1 MIIQEF
7 LFAILIAL
15 IITMVFGL
23 YRLGQLINAVED
35 RAKILQIR
43 LLDMMKT
50 PQQREYEEKM
60 IDMFIDELNK
70 KGKIYDPQEGVK
82 DLNNNVVK
90 FNKRRLPLIVGIGGN
105 LSLIH
110 ISEPTRPY

>member
-7 LFAILIAL
+7 LFAILVAL

-70 KGKIYDPQEGVK
+70 KGKE
-82 DLNNNVVK
+82 NNESWSK
-90 FNKRRLPLIVGIGGN
+90 K
-105 LSLIH
+105 
-110 ISEPTRPY
+110 

>member
-15 IITMVFGL
+15 IITMVFGI

-35 RAKILQIR
+35 RAKILQLR

-60 IDMFIDELNK
+60 IDMFIEELNK
-70 KGKIYDPQEGVK
+70 KGKE
-82 DLNNNVVK
+82 NNE
-90 FNKRRLPLIVGIGGN
+90 
-105 LSLIH
+105 S
-110 ISEPTRPY
+110 

>member
-1 MIIQEF
+1 MLIQEF

-23 YRLGQLINAVED
+23 YRLGQLINSVED

-70 KGKIYDPQEGVK
+70 KGKE
-82 DLNNNVVK
+82 NNE
-90 FNKRRLPLIVGIGGN
+90 
-105 LSLIH
+105 S
-110 ISEPTRPY
+110 

>member
-15 IITMVFGL
+15 IITMVFGI

-35 RAKILQIR
+35 RAKILQHR

-50 PQQREYEEKM
+50 PQQREYEEKV

-70 KGKIYDPQEGVK
+70 KGKE
-82 DLNNNVVK
+82 NNE
-90 FNKRRLPLIVGIGGN
+90 
-105 LSLIH
+105 S
-110 ISEPTRPY
+110 

>member
-1 MIIQEF
+1 MLIQEF

-35 RAKILQIR
+35 RAKILQFR

-50 PQQREYEEKM
+50 PQQRVYEEKM

-70 KGKIYDPQEGVK
+70 KGKE
-82 DLNNNVVK
+82 NNE
-90 FNKRRLPLIVGIGGN
+90 
-105 LSLIH
+105 S
-110 ISEPTRPY
+110 

>member
-1 MIIQEF
+1 MLIQEF

-15 IITMVFGL
+15 IITMVFGI

-50 PQQREYEEKM
+50 PQQREYEEKV

-70 KGKIYDPQEGVK
+70 KGKE
-82 DLNNNVVK
+82 NNE
-90 FNKRRLPLIVGIGGN
+90 
-105 LSLIH
+105 S
-110 ISEPTRPY
+110 

>member
-15 IITMVFGL
+15 IITLVLGL

-60 IDMFIDELNK
+60 IDMFIEELKK
-70 KGKIYDPQEGVK
+70 KGKE
-82 DLNNNVVK
+82 NNE
-90 FNKRRLPLIVGIGGN
+90 
-105 LSLIH
+105 S
-110 ISEPTRPY
+110 

>member
-1 MIIQEF
+1 MLIQEF

-15 IITMVFGL
+15 IITMVFGI

-35 RAKILQIR
+35 RAKILQHR

-60 IDMFIDELNK
+60 IDMFINELNK
-70 KGKIYDPQEGVK
+70 KGKE
-82 DLNNNVVK
+82 NNE
-90 FNKRRLPLIVGIGGN
+90 
-105 LSLIH
+105 S
-110 ISEPTRPY
+110 

>member
-1 MIIQEF
+1 MLIQEF

-15 IITMVFGL
+15 IITMVFGI

-35 RAKILQIR
+35 RARILQHR

-70 KGKIYDPQEGVK
+70 KGKE
-82 DLNNNVVK
+82 NNE
-90 FNKRRLPLIVGIGGN
+90 
-105 LSLIH
+105 S
-110 ISEPTRPY
+110 

>member
-1 MIIQEF
+1 MLIQEF

-15 IITMVFGL
+15 IITMVLGL

-35 RAKILQIR
+35 RAKILQHR

-50 PQQREYEEKM
+50 PQQRAYEEKM

-70 KGKIYDPQEGVK
+70 KGKE
-82 DLNNNVVK
+82 NNE
-90 FNKRRLPLIVGIGGN
+90 
-105 LSLIH
+105 S
-110 ISEPTRPY
+110 

>member
-15 IITMVFGL
+15 IITLVLGL
-23 YRLGQLINAVED
+23 YRLGHLLNAVED
-35 RAKILQIR
+35 RAKILQHR

-50 PQQREYEEKM
+50 PQQREYEEKV

-70 KGKIYDPQEGVK
+70 KGKE
-82 DLNNNVVK
+82 NNESWSK
-90 FNKRRLPLIVGIGGN
+90 K
-105 LSLIH
+105 
-110 ISEPTRPY
+110 

>member
-15 IITMVFGL
+15 IITMVFGI

-60 IDMFIDELNK
+60 IDMFIEELNK
-70 KGKIYDPQEGVK
+70 KGKE
-82 DLNNNVVK
+82 NNENSSK
-90 FNKRRLPLIVGIGGN
+90 K
-105 LSLIH
+105 
-110 ISEPTRPY
+110 

>member
-1 MIIQEF
+1 MIILEF

-15 IITMVFGL
+15 IITMVFGI

-70 KGKIYDPQEGVK
+70 KGKE
-82 DLNNNVVK
+82 NNE
-90 FNKRRLPLIVGIGGN
+90 
-105 LSLIH
+105 S
-110 ISEPTRPY
+110 

>member
-15 IITMVFGL
+15 IITMVFGI

-35 RAKILQIR
+35 RAKILQHR

-60 IDMFIDELNK
+60 IDMFINELNK
-70 KGKIYDPQEGVK
+70 KGKE
-82 DLNNNVVK
+82 NNE
-90 FNKRRLPLIVGIGGN
+90 
-105 LSLIH
+105 S
-110 ISEPTRPY
+110 

>member
-1 MIIQEF
+1 MLIQEF

-15 IITMVFGL
+15 IITMVFGI

-60 IDMFIDELNK
+60 IDMFIEELNK
-70 KGKIYDPQEGVK
+70 KGKE
-82 DLNNNVVK
+82 NNE
-90 FNKRRLPLIVGIGGN
+90 
-105 LSLIH
+105 S
-110 ISEPTRPY
+110 

>member
-15 IITMVFGL
+15 IITMVFGI
-23 YRLGQLINAVED
+23 YRLGQIINAVED

-70 KGKIYDPQEGVK
+70 KGKE
-82 DLNNNVVK
+82 NNE
-90 FNKRRLPLIVGIGGN
+90 
-105 LSLIH
+105 S
-110 ISEPTRPY
+110 

>member
-15 IITMVFGL
+15 IITMVFGI

-35 RAKILQIR
+35 RAKILQNR

-70 KGKIYDPQEGVK
+70 KGKE
-82 DLNNNVVK
+82 NNE
-90 FNKRRLPLIVGIGGN
+90 
-105 LSLIH
+105 S
-110 ISEPTRPY
+110 

>member
-1 MIIQEF
+1 MLIQEF

-15 IITMVFGL
+15 IITMVFGIYL
-23 YRLGQLINAVED
+23 LGQLINAVED
-35 RAKILQIR
+35 RAKILQHR

-70 KGKIYDPQEGVK
+70 KGKE
-82 DLNNNVVK
+82 NNE
-90 FNKRRLPLIVGIGGN
+90 
-105 LSLIH
+105 S
-110 ISEPTRPY
+110 

>member
-1 MIIQEF
+1 MIIQEL

-15 IITMVFGL
+15 IITMVFGI

-70 KGKIYDPQEGVK
+70 KGKE
-82 DLNNNVVK
+82 NNESWSK
-90 FNKRRLPLIVGIGGN
+90 K
-105 LSLIH
+105 
-110 ISEPTRPY
+110 

>member
-1 MIIQEF
+1 MLIQEF

-15 IITMVFGL
+15 IITMVLGL

-50 PQQREYEEKM
+50 PQQREYEEKV

-70 KGKIYDPQEGVK
+70 KGKE
-82 DLNNNVVK
+82 NNE
-90 FNKRRLPLIVGIGGN
+90 
-105 LSLIH
+105 S
-110 ISEPTRPY
+110 

>member
-15 IITMVFGL
+15 IITLVLGL

-35 RAKILQIR
+35 RAKILQHR

-50 PQQREYEEKM
+50 PQQRAYEEKM

-70 KGKIYDPQEGVK
+70 KGKE
-82 DLNNNVVK
+82 NNE
-90 FNKRRLPLIVGIGGN
+90 
-105 LSLIH
+105 S
-110 ISEPTRPY
+110 

>member
-1 MIIQEF
+1 MLIQEF

-15 IITMVFGL
+15 IITMVFGI
-23 YRLGQLINAVED
+23 YRLGHLLNAVED
-35 RAKILQIR
+35 RAKILQHR

-70 KGKIYDPQEGVK
+70 KGKE
-82 DLNNNVVK
+82 NNESWCK
-90 FNKRRLPLIVGIGGN
+90 K
-105 LSLIH
+105 
-110 ISEPTRPY
+110 

>member
-15 IITMVFGL
+15 IITMVFGI
-23 YRLGQLINAVED
+23 YRFGQLINAVED

-70 KGKIYDPQEGVK
+70 KGKE
-82 DLNNNVVK
+82 NNE
-90 FNKRRLPLIVGIGGN
+90 
-105 LSLIH
+105 S
-110 ISEPTRPY
+110 

>member
-1 MIIQEF
+1 MLIQEF

-15 IITMVFGL
+15 IITMVFGI

-35 RAKILQIR
+35 RARILQHR

-60 IDMFIDELNK
+60 IDMFIEKLNK
-70 KGKIYDPQEGVK
+70 KGKENNEG
-82 DLNNNVVK
+82 
-90 FNKRRLPLIVGIGGN
+90 
-105 LSLIH
+105 
-110 ISEPTRPY
+110 

>member
-15 IITMVFGL
+15 IITMVFGI
-23 YRLGQLINAVED
+23 YRLGQLINAVDD

-70 KGKIYDPQEGVK
+70 KGKE
-82 DLNNNVVK
+82 NNE
-90 FNKRRLPLIVGIGGN
+90 
-105 LSLIH
+105 S
-110 ISEPTRPY
+110 

>member
-1 MIIQEF
+1 MLIQEF

-15 IITMVFGL
+15 IITMVLGL

-35 RAKILQIR
+35 RAKILQHR

-50 PQQREYEEKM
+50 PEQREYEEKM

-70 KGKIYDPQEGVK
+70 KGKE
-82 DLNNNVVK
+82 NNE
-90 FNKRRLPLIVGIGGN
+90 
-105 LSLIH
+105 S
-110 ISEPTRPY
+110 

>member
-15 IITMVFGL
+15 IITMVFGI

-35 RAKILQIR
+35 RAKILQHR

-60 IDMFIDELNK
+60 IDMFIEELNK
-70 KGKIYDPQEGVK
+70 KGKE
-82 DLNNNVVK
+82 NNE
-90 FNKRRLPLIVGIGGN
+90 
-105 LSLIH
+105 S
-110 ISEPTRPY
+110 

>member
-15 IITMVFGL
+15 IITMVFGI

-70 KGKIYDPQEGVK
+70 KGKE
-82 DLNNNVVK
+82 NNE
-90 FNKRRLPLIVGIGGN
+90 
-105 LSLIH
+105 SW
-110 ISEPTRPY
+110 S

>member
-1 MIIQEF
+1 MLIQEF

-15 IITMVFGL
+15 IITMVFGI

-35 RAKILQIR
+35 RAKILQHR

-60 IDMFIDELNK
+60 IDMFIEELNK
-70 KGKIYDPQEGVK
+70 KGKE
-82 DLNNNVVK
+82 NNE
-90 FNKRRLPLIVGIGGN
+90 
-105 LSLIH
+105 S
-110 ISEPTRPY
+110 

>member
-15 IITMVFGL
+15 IITMVFGI

-35 RAKILQIR
+35 RAKLLQIR

-70 KGKIYDPQEGVK
+70 KGKE
-82 DLNNNVVK
+82 NNE
-90 FNKRRLPLIVGIGGN
+90 
-105 LSLIH
+105 S
-110 ISEPTRPY
+110 

>member
-7 LFAILIAL
+7 LFAILVAL

-70 KGKIYDPQEGVK
+70 KGKE
-82 DLNNNVVK
+82 NNE
-90 FNKRRLPLIVGIGGN
+90 
-105 LSLIH
+105 S
-110 ISEPTRPY
+110 

>member
-1 MIIQEF
+1 MLIQEF

-15 IITMVFGL
+15 IITMVFGI

-70 KGKIYDPQEGVK
+70 KGKE
-82 DLNNNVVK
+82 NNE
-90 FNKRRLPLIVGIGGN
+90 
-105 LSLIH
+105 S
-110 ISEPTRPY
+110 

>member
-1 MIIQEF
+1 MLIQEF

-15 IITMVFGL
+15 IITMVFGI

-70 KGKIYDPQEGVK
+70 KG
-82 DLNNNVVK
+82 
-90 FNKRRLPLIVGIGGN
+90 
-105 LSLIH
+105 
-110 ISEPTRPY
+110 

>member
-15 IITMVFGL
+15 IITMVFGI
-23 YRLGQLINAVED
+23 YHLGQLINAVED

-60 IDMFIDELNK
+60 IDMFIEELNK
-70 KGKIYDPQEGVK
+70 KGKE
-82 DLNNNVVK
+82 NNE
-90 FNKRRLPLIVGIGGN
+90 
-105 LSLIH
+105 S
-110 ISEPTRPY
+110 